1 MKPLFNITL
10 CESIYLFYMF
20 FLFKTKYSFNYAVFD
35 KQIQSMGDF
44 FVHNNKNYENKIC
57 VFGKCMAIVAII
69 LAWIRVYNDKNMYT
83 YTIIFD
89 VICITLAFLMN
100 MNSFIYIIPLIFT
113 ELYILR
119 ELHRSA

>member
-1 MKPLFNITL
+1 MNSLINITL

-20 FLFKTKYSFNYAVFD
+20 FLYKTKYSFNYAIFD
-35 KQIQSMGDF
+35 RQVQSMGDF
-44 FVHNNKNYENKIC
+44 FIHNNGNKIC
-57 VFGKCMAIVAII
+57 MFGKCMAILAII
-69 LAWIRVYNDKNMYT
+69 LAWIRVYYINKNFYK

-89 VICITLAFLMN
+89 LICITLAFLMN

-119 ELHRSA
+119 EISKLH